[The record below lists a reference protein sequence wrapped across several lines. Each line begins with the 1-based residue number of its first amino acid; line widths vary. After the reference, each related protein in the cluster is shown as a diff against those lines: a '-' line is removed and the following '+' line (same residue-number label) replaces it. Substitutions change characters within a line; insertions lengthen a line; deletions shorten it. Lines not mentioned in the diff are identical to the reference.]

1 MDAMLI
7 SLRQASMQVLDTEG
21 EDMVPA
27 IVPRSRLEEGNIRI
41 MEVVNDTVT
50 RLTAGV
56 SSAIEP
62 VLDRT
67 ATPELLKSLIHNL
80 KVKRQAFATANDSE
94 MVEEI
99 DSRIREVCS
108 VAAPI
113 LRRLRELQN
122 SATRLVDRCLL
133 SEVNVCLAFVDVGG
147 VLPIPLEWPPIC
159 TVEASRVF
167 SDTLRSALFS
177 YIESTF
183 GIGLSEIAADE
194 ESARICREKVYR
206 VYSEH
211 VVPAQRE
218 RNSMGYLRYVLH
230 GSRYY
235 RYHGFSRRVHTS
247 NPAGYY
253 NTLMRTILTS
263 GTTLEPLYSY

>member
-7 SLRQASMQVLDTEG
+7 SLRQASMEVLDTED
-21 EDMVPA
+21 ECMIPA
-27 IVPRSRLEEGNIRI
+27 IVPRSRLEEGNIKI
-41 MEVVNDTVT
+41 MEIVNDTVT
-50 RLTAGV
+50 KLAATV

-67 ATPELLKSLIHNL
+67 ATPEFVKSLLHDL
-80 KVKRQAFATANDSE
+80 KLKRQAFAAANHSE
-94 MVEEI
+94 MVQEI

-108 VAAPI
+108 VAAPN
-113 LRRLRELQN
+113 LRHLRELQN
-122 SATRLVDRCLL
+122 SAAKLVDHCLL
-133 SEVNVCLAFVDVGG
+133 SEVNVCLAFVDIGR
-147 VLPIPLEWPPIC
+147 VLPNPLEWPPIC
-159 TVEASRVF
+159 RVEASRVF
-167 SDTLRSALFS
+167 SGTVRSALFS

-183 GIGLSEIAADE
+183 GVGLSQLAADE
-194 ESARICREKVYR
+194 ESARVCREKVYR

-218 RNSMGYLRYVLH
+218 RDSMGYLRYVLQ

-235 RYHGFSRRVHTS
+235 RYHGFPRRVHTS

-253 NTLMRTILTS
+253 STLMRAILTS
-263 GTTLEPLYSY
+263 GTTLEPLYSF